1 MAKRKVTR
9 KAASKQPKQQKRKPK
24 PPTLEEARDGADKAR
39 ELLIELDVVL
49 GSASDQ
55 LESLGKIVQDIEGL
69 HLAALTIVLH
79 RFAELASQGVEDVT
93 KAIKYLWLDEEI
105 KRAKLRAQAKRQ
117 GRRA

>member
-1 MAKRKVTR
+1 MAKRKVTS
-9 KAASKQPKQQKRKPK
+9 KAVSKQPKQQKRKPK

-93 KAIKYLWLDEEI
+93 KAIKYLWLNPDN
-105 KRAKLRAQAKRQ
+105 LRAQAKRQ
-117 GRRA
+117 GRRS